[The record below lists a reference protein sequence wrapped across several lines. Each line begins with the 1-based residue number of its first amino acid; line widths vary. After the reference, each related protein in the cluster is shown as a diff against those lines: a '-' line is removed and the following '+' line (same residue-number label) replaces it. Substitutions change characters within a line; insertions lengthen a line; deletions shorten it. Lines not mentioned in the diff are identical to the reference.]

1 MPDQSWVR
9 RQQGREPFSGAQAS
23 SKLTFPTGIHDHQN
37 NSFDE
42 FRERGYARAHREDAA
57 L

>member
-1 MPDQSWVR
+1 MSHFTGE
-9 RQQGREPFSGAQAS
+9 RQLPKTPFPA
-23 SKLTFPTGIHDHQN
+23 GIQHHQN

-42 FRERGYARAHREDAA
+42 FRERGYARAHHEEAA

>member
-1 MPDQSWVR
+1 MIHFTPP
-9 RQQGREPFSGAQAS
+9 GEPE
-23 SKLTFPTGIHDHQN
+23 LTFPAGIHHHQN